1 MSGEATLS
9 WCSRTPEETSTMAAG
24 LAAAWLATAD
34 SRCLVLNLNGP
45 LGAGKTAFVKGLAT
59 GMGFAPDQVSSP
71 TFVLANQYPS
81 PAGLWLHHVD
91 FYRIEAFSELESI
104 GFYDLIEPR
113 SVLAVEWGDRFSE
126 ALPCDRIDITLQ
138 SEGAEQRLFS
148 VRARGRSLGPLVA
161 SWAED
166 WVDGAATGGR

>member
-1 MSGEATLS
+1 
-9 WCSRTPEETSTMAAG
+9 MAAG
-24 LAAAWLATAD
+24 LAAAWIAEAD

-45 LGAGKTAFVKGLAT
+45 LGAGKTAFVKGLAA

-104 GFYDLIEPR
+104 GFYDLIEPS
-113 SVLAVEWGDRFSE
+113 SVLAVEWGDRFPE

-138 SEGAEQRLFS
+138 SEGAERRRFS
-148 VRARGRSLGPLVA
+148 VCARGRSLGSLVA
-161 SWAED
+161 SWADD
-166 WVDGAATGGR
+166 WAEEGTAGDR